1 MNLEGYEAGPVAD
14 ADLSIEDRWILSR
27 LSTVTQEVTQSLET
41 YKYSDAARA
50 LYDFA
55 WDEFCS
61 FYVEMA
67 KDRLQDPAT
76 RTVAQRVLAHTLDTL
91 MRLLHPIMPF
101 ITEEMWSLLGSIAP
115 ERGLQPIAP
124 TEHVIVA
131 PWPKFDEKFQDTA
144 IEQKFAKFQAVLGAL
159 REIRSRQGIAPKQE
173 IEFSVTCE
181 AADTSL
187 LQPMEASF
195 LSMAMAKN
203 VGWGKDVVAPAT
215 SATVNLSGMDVHVD
229 LKDFIDVEA
238 EKKRNEKLQQ
248 KLSGAIAGKEKKLTN
263 ANFVDRA
270 PADVVE
276 RERESLAEMKVQLE
290 QVESALEDLR
300 AQQ

>member
-1 MNLEGYEAGPVAD
+1 M
-14 ADLSIEDRWILSR
+14 
-27 LSTVTQEVTQSLET
+27 TQSLET